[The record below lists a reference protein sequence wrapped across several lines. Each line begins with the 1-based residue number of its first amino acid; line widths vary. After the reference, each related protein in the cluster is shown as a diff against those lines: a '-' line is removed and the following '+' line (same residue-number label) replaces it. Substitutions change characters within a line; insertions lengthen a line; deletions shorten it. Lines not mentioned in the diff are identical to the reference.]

1 MGRPSTEAVA
11 EEVPAKGF
19 KHDRIYVLN
28 LASAQRE
35 GGGLTACRQKGHSG
49 SKGKNEA
56 LSKAVTRD
64 DYI

>member
-1 MGRPSTEAVA
+1 MA
-11 EEVPAKGF
+11 EGVPVKGF
-19 KHDRIYVLN
+19 KRGWIYVLN
-28 LASAQRE
+28 LASARRE

-64 DYI
+64 DYF